1 MFDTRKLRKSPPND
15 LLFIGTYETK
25 SATKSKEKNSW
36 VKILMRD
43 QRNMVE
49 LPGNVPLNT
58 TMINNESSLSCGCK
72 FLQAQ
77 FLSYGGWSGVGKG
90 ARCRCTILYP

>member
-1 MFDTRKLRKSPPND
+1 MFNTRKLRKSPPND
-15 LLFIGTYETK
+15 LLFIGNYKMK

-58 TMINNESSLSCGCK
+58 MIN
-72 FLQAQ
+72 
-77 FLSYGGWSGVGKG
+77 
-90 ARCRCTILYP
+90 